1 MDYKYA
7 HQTANFFKKLRDLL
21 YEKGMKENS
30 LKAQWET
37 DFFNFQLIDGNCKP
51 IWSGMQKVGKMVCF

>member
-1 MDYKYA
+1 MPKFDNFKNLYSHLEEKSLDYKYA

-30 LKAQWET
+30 LK
-37 DFFNFQLIDGNCKP
+37 NQLYLFILQHLN
-51 IWSGMQKVGKMVCF
+51 